1 MKTKPMF
8 PFRRHATK
16 KRARG
21 RARDG
26 RRLPTHPA
34 ELLKLFQPATKAL
47 AQVLAGHAKPSGQIV
62 HARNVLAQ
70 AERLVADR
78 SVERLPP
85 AKREEFL
92 EQFARLKLTVA
103 DYENSF
109 GAEASTETAAE
120 EAAAEEAAER
130 RPAIPPEKLRA
141 LALSLAAST
150 QRTAEPV
157 SPAPN
162 GGETAE
168 RAQAAV
174 ESAEATAEEP
184 VGPGGRRKLRLRLGE
199 RPADGEG

>member
-8 PFRRHATK
+8 PFRRQVNK

-26 RRLPTHPA
+26 RRLPNNPA

-92 EQFARLKLTVA
+92 EHFARLKLTVA

-109 GAEASTETAAE
+109 GAEGASET
-120 EAAAEEAAER
+120 AAAEEDTEETPPA
-130 RPAIPPEKLRA
+130 RPPISPEKLRA

-150 QRTAEPV
+150 QRPAEP
-157 SPAPN
+157 PAGAN
-162 GGETAE
+162 GGQPPEETAAE
-168 RAQAAV
+168 QTPAAA
-174 ESAEATAEEP
+174 EQPAEA
-184 VGPGGRRKLRLRLGE
+184 GDRRKLRLRLHQ
-199 RPADGEG
+199 RPTGSEG

>member
-8 PFRRHATK
+8 PFRRHASK

-21 RARDG
+21 RSRDG
-26 RRLPTHPA
+26 RRLPSNPA

-109 GAEASTETAAE
+109 GAETPP
-120 EAAAEEAAER
+120 EAAAEEEPAEETAER
-130 RPAIPPEKLRA
+130 RPAVSPEKLRA

-150 QRTAEPV
+150 QRKAEPAP
-157 SPAPN
+157 PAPN
-162 GGETAE
+162 GGEAAGATPTA
-168 RAQAAV
+168 AG
-174 ESAEATAEEP
+174 SDEATAEEP

-199 RPADGEG
+199 RPAEGDG